1 MPENYVKNRN
11 LHWSLDFK
19 GCLSNGSIAELY
31 GSVNFPQAQLLPS
44 DPLSHDLSETH
55 ARWPWWLSWVMALA
69 AKSGR
74 KMESAPSSCSCVSA
88 CMHTSRVKTRLEK
101 KQSLWG

>member
-1 MPENYVKNRN
+1 MPENYVKNKN

-55 ARWPWWLSWVMALA
+55 VRW
-69 AKSGR
+69 
-74 KMESAPSSCSCVSA
+74 
-88 CMHTSRVKTRLEK
+88 
-101 KQSLWG
+101 LWYGGFGGSVGNGAYCQVW